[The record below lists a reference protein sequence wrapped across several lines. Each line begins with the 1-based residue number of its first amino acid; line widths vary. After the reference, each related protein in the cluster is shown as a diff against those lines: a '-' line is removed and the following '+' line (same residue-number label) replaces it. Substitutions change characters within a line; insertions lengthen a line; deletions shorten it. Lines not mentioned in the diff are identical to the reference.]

1 MKNLLIFVNFLTT
14 LPLKSVNFFKNLQK
28 IHGFCGFLG
37 LKPQKIHANS
47 QAKSALKFYA
57 NNFTTLATI
66 ALVLGISGCSAGSE
80 PEISMKAPVYVEELP
95 EKQISNTNIAPG
107 SLFGKGDNPLFSD
120 KKAMNVNDLVTV
132 IIQETT
138 SQSTSAN
145 RASSKNNT
153 SNLSGGTLTA
163 GGALSSVANSVSD
176 YTNIGFQT
184 SSNANY
190 TGSGSQSRNESFTTT
205 ISTRVIKILA
215 NGNYFIEGSRELL
228 INGEK
233 QTIQLSGVIRP
244 YDIGQDNTIDSRYIA
259 DAKILYKTEGDVAT
273 STKKPWGTRFFELI
287 WPF

>member
-1 MKNLLIFVNFLTT
+1 MRLLSFVFLFIFLCGCGATT
-14 LPLKSVNFFKNLQK
+14 E
-28 IHGFCGFLG
+28 
-37 LKPQKIHANS
+37 PQ
-47 QAKSALKFYA
+47 
-57 NNFTTLATI
+57 
-66 ALVLGISGCSAGSE
+66 
-80 PEISMKAPVYVEELP
+80 ISMKPPVYVEELP
-95 EKQISNTNIAPG
+95 PKQAYNVDMASG
-107 SLFGKGDNPLFSD
+107 SLFGRGDNPLFSD

-132 IIQETT
+132 IIQENT

-145 RASSKNNT
+145 RASSKSNN

-163 GGALSSVANSVSD
+163 GGGLSSAANTISD

-184 SSNANY
+184 NSTANY
-190 TGSGSQSRNESFTTT
+190 TGTGSQSRSESFATT
-205 ISTRVIKILA
+205 ISTRVIKILS

-233 QTIQLSGVIRP
+233 QLIQISGVIRP

-273 STKKPWGTRFFELI
+273 STKKPWGTRFFETI

>member
-1 MKNLLIFVNFLTT
+1 MRLLSFVFLFVFLCGCGATT
-14 LPLKSVNFFKNLQK
+14 E
-28 IHGFCGFLG
+28 
-37 LKPQKIHANS
+37 PQ
-47 QAKSALKFYA
+47 
-57 NNFTTLATI
+57 
-66 ALVLGISGCSAGSE
+66 
-80 PEISMKAPVYVEELP
+80 ISMKPPAYVEELP
-95 EKQISNTNIAPG
+95 PKQNYNVDMSNG
-107 SLFGKGDNPLFSD
+107 SLFGRGDNPLFSD

-132 IIQETT
+132 IIQENT

-145 RASSKNNT
+145 RASTKSNN

-163 GGALSSVANSVSD
+163 GGALANVATSIND

-184 SSNANY
+184 NSTANY
-190 TGSGSQSRNESFTTT
+190 TGTGSQSRSESFATT
-205 ISTRVIKILA
+205 ISTRVIKILS

-233 QTIQLSGVIRP
+233 QLIQISGVIRP

-273 STKKPWGTRFFELI
+273 STKKPWGTKFFETI